1 MRGDGL
7 KALPERC
14 WWTVGRVLILFRFF
28 MPGRAQKN
36 DLSRWPVLVGGGL
49 MNIALGTYYAWSVF
63 VPALEREF
71 GWTRT
76 QTSLVPT
83 IDMVMLASMFL
94 VAGFIQDRIGP
105 RAVATLGGVLYS
117 CGLLLASWTSSLTML
132 YLTWGVMVGAGLGF
146 GYLTPITV
154 GSKWFP
160 DHRGLVN
167 GLAIG
172 IFAAGSGIFGPI
184 AGKLVDQIGWRATFQ
199 VLAGI
204 FFVFTMVGAYL
215 LKNPPEDYKPPLTRA
230 AKAGKPRPPHV
241 DVPTSQVLRTP
252 TFYVLWLAYAL
263 GTTAGTMVISQL
275 VPFARSS
282 GLTGSTAAFAITVGA
297 IGSAS
302 GRFFSGWMS
311 DHFGRLLTL
320 RGIIVISMLATPS
333 LYIFRTSL
341 LGFYGPLFLVYYC
354 YGTQLSVYTALA
366 GDFYGTKYLATN
378 YGLLLLAWG
387 FAGVLGPVIGSRV
400 FVGTGSYQYAFFG
413 SAVLACAALA
423 ALTTVRAPRPA
434 TLPGT
439 PVPATVP

>member
-1 MRGDGL
+1 MTS
-7 KALPERC
+7 KHLP
-14 WWTVGRVLILFRFF
+14 
-28 MPGRAQKN
+28 
-36 DLSRWPVLVGGGL
+36 RWPALVGGGL
-49 MNIALGTYYAWSVF
+49 LNVALGTYYAWSVF

-71 GWTRT
+71 GWSRT

-83 IDMVMLASMFL
+83 IDMVMLASMFM
-94 VAGFIQDRIGP
+94 VAGLIQDRVGP
-105 RAVATLGGVLYS
+105 RTVATLGGVLFS
-117 CGLLLASWTSSLTML
+117 LGLFLASWTQSLTML

-146 GYLTPITV
+146 GYLAPITV

-184 AGKLVDQIGWRATFQ
+184 GGSLVERVGWRVTFQ
-199 VLAGI
+199 VLAAL
-204 FFVFTMVGAYL
+204 FFTFTMVGAYL
-215 LKNPPEDYKPPLTRA
+215 LKDPPPGYHPPGRRGA
-230 AKAGKPRPPHV
+230 ASGTHRRPNV
-241 DVPTSQVLRTP
+241 DVRTSTVLRTP
-252 TFYVLWLAYAL
+252 MFYLLWVAYAL

-275 VPFARSS
+275 VPFARAS
-282 GLTGSTAAFAITVGA
+282 GLGAQTAAFAITVGA

-311 DHFGRLLTL
+311 DHFGRLFTL
-320 RGIIVISMLATPS
+320 RGVIVISMLATPS
-333 LYIFRTSL
+333 LYLWREQLALFYVL
-341 LGFYGPLFLVYYC
+341 LFVVYYC

-400 FVGTGSYQYAFFG
+400 FVSTGTYQYAFFG
-413 SAVLACAALA
+413 SAVLAFAALVNLSIVRPPKITLPETA
-423 ALTTVRAPRPA
+423 ALEPAP
-434 TLPGT
+434 
-439 PVPATVP
+439 